1 MSMSFPLYLPS
12 SRPLARARH
21 QTGPTPTPTPGRAT
35 PAAPPAIAGR
45 LTGVGEPVRRTPS
58 DITLAVI
65 FAELTAARA
74 ANQAERGT
82 PRLGNAG
89 GPRADRL
96 LISLETCVHAL
107 EDRNLPIPPTLRD
120 ELRLRRA
127 LYPTHR
133 R

>member
-1 MSMSFPLYLPS
+1 MSFPLYLPS
-12 SRPLARARH
+12 SRPLSRARH
-21 QTGPTPTPTPGRAT
+21 QAATSQAATSPATASQTP
-35 PAAPPAIAGR
+35 AGR

-82 PRLGNAG
+82 PRIGNAG

-96 LISLETCVHAL
+96 LVSLETCVRAL

>member
-1 MSMSFPLYLPS
+1 MSFPLYLPS
-12 SRPLARARH
+12 SRPLSRARH
-21 QTGPTPTPTPGRAT
+21 QAATSQAATSPTT
-35 PAAPPAIAGR
+35 APAGR

-82 PRLGNAG
+82 PRVGNAG

-96 LISLETCVHAL
+96 LVSLETCVRAL

-127 LYPTHR
+127 LYPTTHR

>member
-1 MSMSFPLYLPS
+1 MSFPLYLPS
-12 SRPLARARH
+12 SRPQSRSRQASTA
-21 QTGPTPTPTPGRAT
+21 
-35 PAAPPAIAGR
+35 PASSPPVAGR

-96 LISLETCVHAL
+96 LVSLETCVHAL

>member
-1 MSMSFPLYLPS
+1 MSFPLYLPS
-12 SRPLARARH
+12 SRPLSRSGH
-21 QTGPTPTPTPGRAT
+21 Q
-35 PAAPPAIAGR
+35 AAPTVTSAATARPSAASPAAGR

-96 LISLETCVHAL
+96 LVSLETCVHAL